1 LLKTSGDP
9 KKPPVRP
16 LLLLLSLC
24 LLLLPLAADAQGT
37 GACNVLG
44 AGIHCSEYNALDE
57 GYAYMDGWIT
67 VKCDAPATVT
77 IAIGPGASGNT
88 VNRTMTMPGANP
100 LRYNL
105 YTDPARKRLW
115 GDGTTGAMVT
125 VEVSANE
132 EVYVSFYGRIDP
144 DQPTSIGGYS
154 DSPAI
159 TLTW

>member
-16 LLLLLSLC
+16 LLIVLSLC
-24 LLLLPLAADAQGT
+24 LLLLPPAADALGT
-37 GACNVLG
+37 GACSVLG

-57 GYAYMDGWIT
+57 GDAYMDGWIT
-67 VKCDAPATVT
+67 VKCDAAATVI

-125 VEVSANE
+125 VEVSANK
-132 EVYVSFYGRIDP
+132 EVYVPVYGRIDP
-144 DQPTSIGGYS
+144 DQPTSSGGYS
-154 DSPAI
+154 DSPVI